1 MYFCGALRL
10 AFVGRDLRQ
19 ELSKIGSGE
28 LPLKRFGDSFPI
40 VLAVEQ
46 AFGELAQVG
55 EFIRIRE
62 FSPDDKEV
70 DFDLTELTGV
80 DGAMDEGQAWKP
92 LFESG
97 C

>member
-1 MYFCGALRL
+1 M
-10 AFVGRDLRQ
+10 GRDLRQ

-28 LPLKRFGDSFPI
+28 LPRKRFGDSFPI
-40 VLAVEQ
+40 VLKVEQ

-55 EFIRIRE
+55 EVIRVE
-62 FSPDDKEV
+62 DFSLDDKEV
-70 DFDLTELTGV
+70 DFDLTEPTGV

-97 C
+97 CRCLAAV